1 MEATDIII
9 NKMIPVNVTSFL
21 FLQMSTLLQ
30 KLSNIELNFVKELGE
45 MRCRVEKCE
54 ILGAENS
61 KQLKRLD
68 KKFTTELS
76 KYHYKQEEKI
86 SYVFDAPERNPYFS
100 GRTRELLKL
109 EHVLK
114 YDDTEQEKKVCI
126 AAVCGMGG
134 IGKTSLVT
142 EYAHKM
148 KNHYQGGVYWF
159 SAEDDTFFERSVN
172 NTALKLGALLGT
184 FDLTMTNT
192 LLKISQTNEPC
203 LIVLDCLDQLN
214 LTPNILKF
222 LSDVSRQ
229 RISAACVLLT
239 RRSESLLIEDVSSL
253 AKERCLSLAC
263 LEVEEAKQFLFQR
276 TEISADQNASNVAQ
290 KIAEELGGLPLALEQ
305 AGACIKSIG
314 CSLADY
320 FEQYQKEHLKLL
332 ERKKAKPASV
342 YEAPE
347 RVAVHTT
354 WLLNISHIK
363 ESPDGMSAI
372 RLMNAFAF
380 LNATEIEQELVNVGE
395 PPIEDE
401 VFRDCLSSHFGCL
414 TVVKLLT
421 DFSLFKYVHAHSV
434 STHRLV
440 QELVR
445 ENLDAEGKAKSFAD
459 AVRLLSFAF
468 SNCTSP
474 KSLLGSGN
482 AEERWKR
489 FELPKNSSDYY
500 LWSKLCF
507 HGFCLQQRMEKL
519 LENLEQKCLDSL
531 FAFETAKIFYEC
543 VVHLSANQKQ
553 FEAKHTLNFAYRILD
568 WVALSNYDTV
578 ERSLLDRSLSPPV
591 VPLPKWLQIGIRQ
604 CCVPPMSSLEALNE
618 KPRVVT
624 EGPYLQ
630 ELKEK
635 VEKLRLEGNK
645 NFKDGLY
652 QEAVEAYS
660 AAIDMS
666 KDTPAFDALL
676 FTNRASAY
684 IKLNQCDAALKDANE
699 YILRFP
705 DCWKGYAR
713 KALALDEKVS
723 TEIAAAL
730 SYYYFRLEGGGCIFS
745 EYQPFIGSFPGLKE
759 RIYIC
764 DTVSQL
770 TAALISCNAQDCL
783 RVIILGS
790 KEYNLNSSSMFRF
803 MPLAGLHDASKSFA
817 ISMRNIILIG
827 AKSDGSVII
836 KFEEN
841 MGFNLLEK
849 CMCANLTFLI
859 DNGQILSSPKS
870 WVKILKCNFSSNKAF
885 SAAVG
890 AQGVFHAE
898 RCNFTNC
905 KGGGLLCVGPGE
917 MVVDNCTFARN
928 VKAGLEVRENGKLTV
943 RNSRMYYNGLD
954 GLLIG
959 PRTEKCDAF
968 DCYIYHNDREG
979 IAALDALKQIKLT
992 RNHVYGN
999 DENGIFVKN
1008 SEVDMRENKFFDNEA
1023 WGIWSQSNSWCNV
1036 SMNEVFRNKLGGVR
1050 VGKRLAEKSFRSSIV
1065 ELNTIHDNYG
1075 PGYIENLNAFED
1087 TRLLFNDGNVSKVG
1101 DDYKSA
1107 QFAQNI
1113 VYKNEEL
1120 TIVNESKY
1128 LSSWCSRCFGKREE
1142 LKMCGKCF
1150 TAAYCN
1156 ADCQR
1161 SHWSKHKKLC
1171 KILREKSSF
1180 LITSIKKRLP
1190 DRVAYNF
1197 HARGLDEVGPKYSSP
1212 PPRDGKRFIVKL
1224 QTNFD
1229 ASFDEPHTLGIYDRS
1244 LEVHESF
1251 QSEFIYRLVKNFGIL
1266 AQRKYQEKK
1275 LFLYCVFEIDGKL
1288 RLFINDFAGFKSW

>member
-1 MEATDIII
+1 MKVTII
-9 NKMIPVNVTSFL
+9 NNLLNVTSFL
-21 FLQMSTLLQ
+21 FQQMSTLLQ
-30 KLSNIELNFVKELGE
+30 KLSNTELNFVKELGE
-45 MRCRVEKCE
+45 MKCCVEKCE
-54 ILGAENS
+54 MLGAENS

-86 SYVFDAPERNPYFS
+86 PYVFDAPERNQYFS
-100 GRTRELLKL
+100 GRTQELLEL
-109 EHVLK
+109 ERAVK
-114 YDDTEQEKKVCI
+114 RNDMEQERNVCI

-148 KNHYQGGVYWF
+148 KNYYRGGVYWF
-159 SAEDDTFFERSVN
+159 SPEDDTFFKQSVN
-172 NTALKLGALLGT
+172 DTALKLGTSLGT
-184 FDLTMTNT
+184 FNLTLTNT
-192 LLKISQTNEPC
+192 LLKISQASEPC
-203 LIVLDCLDQLN
+203 LIILDCLDQLN
-214 LTPNILKF
+214 LSSNILKF
-222 LSDVSRQ
+222 LSDVKRH
-229 RISAACVLLT
+229 RISGACVLLT
-239 RRSESLLIEDVSSL
+239 RRNESMLIEDVSSL
-253 AKERCLSLAC
+253 AKERCLSLTC
-263 LEVEEAKQFLFQR
+263 LKVEEAKQFLFQR
-276 TEISADQNASNVAQ
+276 TGIFSDENASSMAQ

-305 AGACIKSIG
+305 AGACIKSTR
-314 CSLADY
+314 CNFVDY
-320 FEQYQKEHLKLL
+320 FEQYQKEHMRLLK
-332 ERKKAKPASV
+332 RRKAKPASF
-342 YEAPE
+342 YESPQ
-347 RVAVHTT
+347 RLAVHTT

-380 LNATEIEQELVNVGE
+380 LNPTEIEQELVNVGE

-401 VFRDCLSSHFGCL
+401 VFRDCLSSHFGFR

-445 ENLDAEGKAKSFAD
+445 ENLDAEGKAKSFVD

-468 SNCTSP
+468 SKCASP
-474 KSLLGSGN
+474 KNLLGNGDV
-482 AEERWKR
+482 EERLKR
-489 FELPKNSSDYY
+489 FDLPKNSSDYY
-500 LWSKLCF
+500 LWSKLCL
-507 HGFCLQQRMEKL
+507 HGFYLQQRIEKL
-519 LENLEQKCLDSL
+519 LENCENKLLDSL
-531 FAFETAKIFYEC
+531 FALETAQILYEC
-543 VVHLSANQKQ
+543 VVHLSANQNQ
-553 FEAKHTLNFAYRILD
+553 VEAKRTLNFAYRILD
-568 WVALSNYDTV
+568 WVPLSNCDTV
-578 ERSLLDRSLSPPV
+578 ERNLSDRSLSPSV
-591 VPLPKWLQIGIRQ
+591 VPLPKWLQIRIKQ
-604 CCVPPMSSLEALNE
+604 CCVPPMSSLEALDD

-624 EGPYLQ
+624 EGPDSF
-630 ELKEK
+630 ELKEN
-635 VEKLRLEGNK
+635 VEKLRLKGNEY
-645 NFKDGLY
+645 FKDCLY

-660 AAIDMS
+660 TAIDMS
-666 KDTPAFDALL
+666 KGTPAFNPLL
-676 FTNRASAY
+676 LTNRASAY
-684 IKLNQCDAALKDANE
+684 IKLNQCDGALKDANE

-723 TEIAAAL
+723 AEIAAAL
-730 SYYYFRLEGGGCIFS
+730 AYYYFLLKGGSCIFS
-745 EYQPFIGSFPGLKE
+745 EYQPFKGSFPELKE

-764 DTVSQL
+764 DTVDQL
-770 TAALISCNAQDCL
+770 KEALLLSNAPDCL
-783 RVIILGS
+783 QVIVLGS
-790 KEYNLNSSSMFRF
+790 KEYKLKFSMAPF
-803 MPLAGLHDASKSFA
+803 MPIF
-817 ISMRNIILIG
+817 MRNCIMIG
-827 AKSDGSVII
+827 AKSDGSVKI
-836 KFEEN
+836 KFEEI

-849 CMCANLTFLI
+849 CMLANLSFSI

-870 WVKILKCNFSSNKAF
+870 WVKILNCNFSSNNAI
-885 SAAVG
+885 SAAVAAEG
-890 AQGVFHAE
+890 AFNAE
-898 RCNFTNC
+898 RCSFTDC
-905 KGGGLLCVGPGE
+905 KAGGLLCVGPGE

-928 VKAGLEVRENGKLTV
+928 VKAGLEVRENGKLIV

-959 PRTEKCDAF
+959 PRAEKCDVF

-979 IAALDALKQIKLT
+979 IAALDASKQIKLM

-999 DENGIFVKN
+999 DENGIFVRN
-1008 SEVDMRENKFFDNEA
+1008 SEVDMTENKFCDNEA

-1036 SMNEVFRNKLGGVR
+1036 SLNQVFRNKRGGVR
-1050 VGKRLAEKSFRSSIV
+1050 VGKRLAEKTFRPSVV
-1065 ELNTIHDNYG
+1065 ELNTIRDNYG
-1075 PGYIENLNAFED
+1075 PGYIEHLNAFED
-1087 TRLLFNDGNVSKVG
+1087 TRLLFNDGDLSKVG

-1107 QFAQNI
+1107 KFAQNI
-1113 VYKNEEL
+1113 LYNNEEV

-1128 LSSWCSRCFGKREE
+1128 LSSWCSGCFGKREE

-1150 TAAYCN
+1150 TAAYCS

-1171 KILREKSSF
+1171 YILREKSSF
-1180 LITSIKKRLP
+1180 LITSIKKRVP

-1224 QTNFD
+1224 QMNFD
-1229 ASFDEPHTLGIYDRS
+1229 ASFGEPHMLGIYDRS

-1275 LFLYCVFEIDGKL
+1275 LFLYCVFEKDGKL